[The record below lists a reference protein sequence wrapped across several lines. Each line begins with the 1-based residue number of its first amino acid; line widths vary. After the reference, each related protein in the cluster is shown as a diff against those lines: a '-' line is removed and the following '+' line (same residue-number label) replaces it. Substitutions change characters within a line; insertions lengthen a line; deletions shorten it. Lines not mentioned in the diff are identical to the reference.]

1 METTQAKEAPKAD
14 PQRDPERE
22 ALLDSIRQG
31 DASLLGEDAKPE
43 SDPPGASGSPE
54 AAPGEAPVTE
64 PRPEPT
70 DQSESDTEEVSELEA
85 ALQPARPKPAKS
97 TADDRLKT
105 EWAKLEAEKS
115 RLAQERLMLQQQRDT
130 PRSSTGYTP
139 EDYEAVAKQFEN
151 EGNDELANQARR
163 QAAETRQKAHV
174 AKLQQ
179 AHGKAIL
186 EAIKAHPELN
196 NPESGLFKR
205 LDGLLKSRPVFFS
218 YPEGVADAI
227 ESAVANERAAKTE
240 SLEKEVSE
248 LRQKLASR
256 EKLLHPTQGGPPAFG
271 QGEVEFDKLTPEK
284 QKTLILRALRAQS
297 G

>member
-22 ALLDSIRQG
+22 ALLDSIRQSG
-31 DASLLGEDAKPE
+31 ASLLGEDATPE

-54 AAPGEAPVTE
+54 AAPGEVPATDT
-64 PRPEPT
+64 RPEPT
-70 DQSESDTEEVSELEA
+70 EHSTSDPEEISELEA
-85 ALQPARPKPAKS
+85 ALQPARPKPAKP

-105 EWAKLEAEKS
+105 EWAKLEAEKA
-115 RLAQERLMLQQQRDT
+115 RLAQERLTLQTQRET
-130 PRSSTGYTP
+130 PRSPTGYSP
-139 EDYEAVAKQFEN
+139 EDYEAVAKQFES
-151 EGNDELANQARR
+151 EGNDELAAQARR
-163 QAAETRQKAHV
+163 QATETRQKAHV

-179 AHGKAIL
+179 AHGRSIL
-186 EAIKAHPELN
+186 EAIKTHPELN

-218 YPEGVADAI
+218 YEQGVADAI
-227 ESAVANERAAKTE
+227 ESAVANERAAKAE
-240 SLEKEVSE
+240 ALEKEVSE

-256 EKLLHPTQGGPPAFG
+256 EKLLHPTQGAPPAFG
-271 QGEVEFDKLTPEK
+271 QGEVEFDKLTPDK